1 MDLFDLVAKITL
13 DSSEYERGIKEA
25 GGGAASFSS
34 AWKKAGGIAVG
45 AIGAATAAVAGLTKK
60 AVDSYAEY
68 EQLAGGVR
76 KLYGDAADQVMK
88 YAEEG
93 YKTSGLSANKY
104 MELAT
109 SFSASLINSLDGDSA
124 KAAEQT
130 DVAMRAISDNW
141 NTFGG
146 DLANIQN
153 AYQGFA
159 KGNFMML
166 DNLKLGYGGTRTE
179 MQRLIEDANEYAKAN
194 GKAADLSMD
203 SFSDIV
209 TAIELIQEK
218 QGIAGTTAKEAATT
232 ISGSINMTKAAWENL
247 LAGFSNPDADITELT
262 QTLIESVGTAAG
274 NILPAIM
281 QAFEGIGQAFEQILP
296 ELVAKIPEVLSS
308 VGQPL
313 LNAGAGLVASLVS
326 GITQS
331 APLVIS
337 SAMELVGDLVLGI
350 AQRLPDMIVA
360 GVNMITSLLEGLG
373 SGGDE
378 LGDKITEIIETLIKG
393 LVDAA
398 PEIGRAMLRL
408 LKAAADAFSKINWIT
423 LGLKMMRGVLNGIRS
438 ITPNIISA
446 VKSMVSSVL
455 DALGFTGAVAKV
467 TATFESIKTAISDKI
482 ESAKQKVSDV
492 IEAIKGMFPFSLGK
506 IFSFSVPSISIGSQS
521 KNVGGK
527 TATAPSFD
535 VGWRHF
541 RKAMDTPY
549 MFTKPT
555 IFDVAGDGSGDELMY
570 GRANLMRDM
579 REVVEDSTRGAGII
593 NIYLNYD
600 ASNDAN
606 DMILD
611 IANGVRRY
619 KMVGAL

>member
-25 GGGAASFSS
+25 GGGAATISS
-34 AWKKAGGIAVG
+34 GWKKAGGIAVG
-45 AIGAATAAVAGLTKK
+45 AVTAATVAVAGLTKK
-60 AVDSYAEY
+60 AVDSYADY
-68 EQLAGGVR
+68 EQLAGGVK

-146 DLANIQN
+146 DLSSIQN

-159 KGNFMML
+159 KSNFTML
-166 DNLKLGYGGTRTE
+166 DNLKLGYGGTKTE
-179 MQRLIEDANEYAKAN
+179 MERLIADANEYAKAN
-194 GKAADLSMD
+194 GKAADLSID
-203 SFSDIV
+203 NFSDIV
-209 TAIELIQEK
+209 TAIELVQEK

-247 LAGFSNPDADITELT
+247 VAGFANPDADIGELV
-262 QTLIESVGTAAG
+262 QTLFESVGTAAE

-281 QAFEGIGQAFEQILP
+281 QALEGIGQAFEEILP
-296 ELVAKIPEVLSS
+296 EIVAKIPAALSS

-313 LNAGAGLVASLVS
+313 LNAGVGLVSSLVS

-331 APLVIS
+331 GPLIIS
-337 SAMELVGDLVLGI
+337 TAMELVGNLVLGI

-360 GVNMITSLLEGLG
+360 GVNMIASLLEGLG

-378 LGDKITEIIETLIKG
+378 LGDKITEIVETLVKG
-393 LVDAA
+393 LIEAA

-408 LKAAADAFSKINWIT
+408 LKAAADAFSKINWLS
-423 LGLKMMRGVLNGIRS
+423 LGLKMIRGVLNGIKS
-438 ITPNIISA
+438 VGPTIISY
-446 VKSMVSSVL
+446 VRSVVSSVL
-455 DALGFTGAVAKV
+455 NVLGFTGAVAKV
-467 TATFESIKTAISDKI
+467 TATFESIKTAISNKI
-482 ESAKQKVSDV
+482 ESAKQKVSSV

-527 TATAPSFD
+527 TATAPSFN

-541 RKAMDTPY
+541 AKAMDTPY

-555 IFDVAGDGSGDELMY
+555 IFDVAGDAGDEIMY
-570 GRANLMRDM
+570 GRKNLMNDM
-579 REVVEDSTRGAGII
+579 KEAVGNTGTI

-606 DMILD
+606 DMVLD
-611 IANGVRRY
+611 VANGIKRY
-619 KMVGAL
+619 RMAGVI

>member
-25 GGGAASFSS
+25 GGGATSFSS
-34 AWKKAGGIAVG
+34 MWKKAGGIAVG
-45 AIGAATAAVAGLTKK
+45 AISAATVAVAGLTKK

-146 DLANIQN
+146 DLSNIQN

-159 KGNFMML
+159 KSNFMML
-166 DNLKLGYGGTRTE
+166 DNLKLGYGGTRSE
-179 MQRLIEDANEYAKAN
+179 MQRLIDDANAYAKAN
-194 GKAADLSMD
+194 GKAADLSID

-209 TAIELIQEK
+209 TAIDLIQEK

-247 LAGFSNPDADITELT
+247 LAGFSNPDANIADLT
-262 QTLIESVGTAAG
+262 SQLIESAGTAAS

-281 QAFEGIGQAFEQILP
+281 QALEGIGTAFDEILP
-296 ELVAKIPEVLSS
+296 KIVGKIPDAISK
-308 VGQPL
+308 VGAPL
-313 LNAGAGLVASLVS
+313 LTAGTGLVKSLVG
-326 GITQS
+326 GITES
-331 APLVIS
+331 APLIIS
-337 SAMELVGDLVLGI
+337 AAMGLVGDLLLGI

-360 GVNMITSLLEGLG
+360 GVDMITSLLEGLS

-378 LGDKITEIIETLIKG
+378 LGDKITEIVETLVKG
-393 LVDAA
+393 LIKSA
-398 PEIGRAMLRL
+398 PEIARAMLRL
-408 LKAAADAFSKINWIT
+408 LRAAAEAFTKINWMS
-423 LGLKMMRGVLNGIRS
+423 LGLKAMRGVQNGIRS
-438 ITPNIISA
+438 VAPTIVSY
-446 VKSMVSSVL
+446 VKGVVSDIL
-455 DALGFTGAVAKV
+455 TQLGFTGAAEK
-467 TATFESIKTAISDKI
+467 ARQAFESIKSAISDKI
-482 ESAKQKVSDV
+482 EQAKEKVSDV
-492 IEAIKGMFPFSLGK
+492 IETIKGFFPFSIGK
-506 IFSFSVPSISIGSQS
+506 LFSFSVPSISIGSKS
-521 KNVGGK
+521 ASVGGK
-527 TATAPSFD
+527 TATAPTFD
-535 VGWRHF
+535 VGWKFF

-549 MFTKPT
+549 KFTKPT
-555 IFDVAGDGSGDELMY
+555 IFDVAGDAGDEIMY
-570 GRANLMRDM
+570 GKANLMKDM
-579 REVVEDSTRGAGII
+579 KEAVGDSVGTI

-600 ASNDAN
+600 ASTDATE
-606 DMILD
+606 MVQD
-611 IANGVRRY
+611 IAKGIKRY
-619 KMVGAL
+619 KMAGAL